1 MPDSAVMNGSRL
13 LRSRRLLL
21 DLTGMAENPLPW
33 VEADLLFNLMA
44 DVMGVT
50 VVDAHITDRAQLD
63 GLRDL
68 WRDHKLARSLVVH
81 PSMLGRREFA
91 KLLRD
96 SGDLCLVPTGP
107 ATELDEGALPRD
119 SPPWRLR
126 LDLGI
131 GEAAL
136 LAWIGHAAR
145 GANHVEIFLG
155 SGDQAPRA
163 RLRAVLSSVTSRLDE
178 AQIGWCVHG
187 VPHCIVARKER
198 VFSLLQD
205 GYCLYQPE
213 PMFQSTIDSIIA
225 MSAGRR
231 RYELLRLIRRGSRYQ
246 RTLSQKAFNCVVKS
260 VGLNSPAARLAQRL
274 GYNAVKAF
282 SLLRGESPAASHS
295 DAPPL
300 FACPEAACDSHHL
313 GRCEPCS
320 LRLICPGVSPIC
332 AALLDEAELVPA
344 AGSPPTDP
352 LHFLRVHE
360 QTVPPIDVP
369 RLPHQNPELAQHAR
383 SVVGDVTHG
392 REIKSSSYKIQEVP
406 FNKMNGSIQW
416 LPAWER
422 FCQSTVL
429 DRRRR
434 PLTVNATFFGKARY
448 VGFSF
453 GPSLQVMC
461 PAVSDRHGVTA
472 HVDVHGN
479 YVLLRDGEEVEAV
492 HVPLQ
497 VNRAGRLPEH
507 LEPTLAAYG
516 IDRSMVTQAVFLW
529 DESETAVTRHGGG
542 EEVDLSVVVVCTKY
556 SRRLGL
562 LARSIAG
569 QVDFDLRRAELIVAY
584 VPGLDGTEDI
594 LDCLSHLWPQLGTV
608 GVPFD
613 AAHMTHKGFMIN
625 QAVNH
630 ATGRRVLITDADII
644 MPPDLF
650 HRLESEYRDRHFVA
664 VEGRKMLDAKTTA
677 ELLMGL
683 RDPVADFQYLRDQ
696 APGERRIGEAKNTP
710 IGHFQCVLRTHF
722 PTVPYRE
729 HSHFEG
735 ADMQFSLDIRK
746 AFGHETV
753 MKDTLV
759 LHLDHAG
766 SRWYGTQRQF

>member
-1 MPDSAVMNGSRL
+1 MPDPAVTNASRL

-21 DLTGMAENPLPW
+21 DLTGTAENPLPR
-33 VEADLLFNLMA
+33 VEAVLLFDLMS
-44 DVMGVT
+44 DIMGVIA
-50 VVDAHITDRAQLD
+50 VDAHVTDGSQLD
-63 GLRDL
+63 GIRSL
-68 WRDHKLARSLVVH
+68 WRDHKLAMTLSVH
-81 PSMLGRREFA
+81 PSMLSRRESA
-91 KLLRD
+91 KLLSD
-96 SGDLCLVPTGP
+96 ADDLCLVPTGP
-107 ATELDEGALPRD
+107 ATELDEGALPNG
-119 SPPWRLR
+119 SPLWRLR

-136 LAWIGHAAR
+136 LTWIDRAAQ
-145 GANHVEIFLG
+145 GASHVEIVLG
-155 SGDQAPRA
+155 RGDQALRG
-163 RLRAVLSSVTSRLDE
+163 RLPAILSSVTSRLED

-198 VFSLLQD
+198 AFSPLQD
-205 GYCLYQPE
+205 GYCLYHPE
-213 PMFQSTIDSIIA
+213 PTLQATIDSIIA
-225 MSAGRR
+225 MSTGKR
-231 RYELLRLIRRGSRYQ
+231 RYELLRLVRRGSRNQ
-246 RTLSQKAFNCVVKS
+246 RTLSQKVFNYAVGS
-260 VGLNSPAARLAQRL
+260 VGLNSPAARFAQRL
-274 GYNAVKAF
+274 GYKAAKVF
-282 SLLRGESPAASHS
+282 SLLRESSPAASQS

-300 FACPEAACDSHHL
+300 FASPGVARDSHHL
-313 GRCEPCS
+313 GCCELCS
-320 LRLICPGVSPIC
+320 LQLICPGVSPTC
-332 AALLDEAELVPA
+332 AALLDEAELAPA
-344 AGSPPTDP
+344 AGPAPTDP
-352 LHFLRVHE
+352 LHFLRAGE

-369 RLPHQNPELAQHAR
+369 RLPHSNPELVRHAR
-383 SVVGDVTHG
+383 SVIGDITQG

-422 FCQSTVL
+422 LCQSTVL

-434 PLTVNATFFGKARY
+434 PLTVNATFFGHARY

-461 PAVSDRHGVTA
+461 PAVSDRHLVA
-472 HVDVHGN
+472 VHVDVHGN

-507 LEPTLAAYG
+507 LEPTLAAYA
-516 IDRSMVTQAVFLW
+516 IDRCMITQAVFLW
-529 DESETAVTRHGGG
+529 SESETAVTKYG
-542 EEVDLSVVVVCTKY
+542 ESEAVDLSVVVVCTKY

-562 LARSIAG
+562 LARSIAS

-594 LDCLSHLWPQLGTV
+594 LDCLSHLRPELGTV

-613 AAHMTHKGFMIN
+613 GAHMTHKGFMIN
-625 QAVNH
+625 QAVKH

-650 HRLESEYRDRHFVA
+650 HRLENEYHDRHFVA

-677 ELLMGL
+677 EILMGL
-683 RDPVADFQYLRDQ
+683 RDPVADFQYLRDR
-696 APGERRIGEAKNTP
+696 APGEKRIGEAKNTP

-722 PTVPYRE
+722 HTVPYPE

-766 SRWYGTQRQF
+766 SRWYGTERQF